1 MEGVGEEGS
10 PWSYMCV
17 WVCVYRQFLVIT
29 STQLLSLPQFTPRL
43 QFSLSIH
50 SQNAVLSR

>member
-10 PWSYMCV
+10 PWSYRCV
-17 WVCVYRQFLVIT
+17 WVCVYRQFPVIT